1 MTFSTG
7 IVENHNYNGHL
18 IVWQTKT
25 QDFAFAPKRCLA
37 KILALNW
44 HSWFNT
50 AGYIKGAQMY
60 LDIIASKRQQDNFQ
74 HCLLLAL
81 LLCFHSSGINK
92 NEQRM
97 SKFTKHSVESES
109 ELAQLSPRPLRSCL
123 SVTELC
129 FLFLL
134 PLAQG

>member
-50 AGYIKGAQMY
+50 AGYIKGAQNVIGY
-60 LDIIASKRQQDNFQ
+60 DWSNGGFISCRI
-74 HCLLLAL
+74 
-81 LLCFHSSGINK
+81 SSAYD
-92 NEQRM
+92 
-97 SKFTKHSVESES
+97 TK
-109 ELAQLSPRPLRSCL
+109 
-123 SVTELC
+123 
-129 FLFLL
+129 
-134 PLAQG
+134 